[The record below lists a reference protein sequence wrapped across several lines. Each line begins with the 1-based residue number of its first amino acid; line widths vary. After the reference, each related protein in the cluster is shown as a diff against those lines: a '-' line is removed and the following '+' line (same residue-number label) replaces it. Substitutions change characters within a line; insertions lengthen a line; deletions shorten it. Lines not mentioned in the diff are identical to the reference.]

1 MRNNDSNKYYK
12 LLQISS
18 YKTHY
23 FPHNLNESLLKNLKL
38 QYNTRNNKYNIND
51 RKNIKAN
58 MTKYFYEK
66 MKDDFN
72 NSLIH
77 KRINS
82 NNIQR
87 ITNAFYHK
95 KLNKSNNLINYITP
109 PFNNYK
115 LNLYNTNNGRNK
127 YKKFKL
133 KSGIYNPSFRNNN
146 KSHDNKRKYN
156 SNSYTKYN
164 NKTFFNTSYD
174 FKKTNYQIQNYNGDK
189 SLPVIVISKKKGTYI
204 TSNDFYKKNK
214 SIIKIQSA
222 FRGYLL
228 RKITIVSLKKYIGFI
243 ALIRYLQ
250 KIKLNNIEYL
260 FDKFIFL
267 LKKYC
272 KQQKL
277 KHIYKKIV
285 NKKSASKK
293 YRTRNL
299 TQLNDNITN
308 DSNDNNDE
316 LIDIKINLFKSEWFE
331 HAKDKSEDNI
341 NSSRENLYSN
351 RKRFIINNK
360 KYIDNNSE
368 IKEKKENNSIILR
381 KKPKTSI
388 NYKSYTERNN
398 SIYKKPKKIIYVP
411 KKVNGYKKSMNKAQI
426 EQLINLIRKICY
438 YRHYPVVL
446 YKLKILQKLNFMKF
460 RLKSLYNLVKLIEK
474 NNLKK
479 YLKKYRDKI
488 ITLKVNDEFFKK
500 NNKNI
505 SEIHKKIE
513 KHKKNKTKYK
523 HDIDINNK
531 NDNNIK
537 NNFIRVN
544 KKFINKDNNNYSF
557 NKGKIDINND
567 NIYYKKNKYSFN
579 SINGNNSKTISKY
592 INKSLNNNINNN
604 FSNNKINII
613 DNEES
618 KNYKNLNNNNNIIY
632 NYKNKRRQI
641 DNIINDNKNNK
652 NNMKFKFYNDFTNSK
667 IKDDNNKLNINN
679 INDIKINNYINDDI
693 KNDMNKI
700 INIKNDN
707 KNNISINKNESNI
720 NDENKDNSII
730 IKDNNNEN
738 NINNVIINENN
749 KEKEIKKEISK
760 NNDKN
765 IKNINNDKFGVKKES
780 ENIIKRIE
788 LKYKNKKNK
797 VYKYFKKWKTIV
809 QLKKNK
815 DENNLNHNI
824 LHMSLN
830 NFKRNKSQR
839 KLKIKYSHDLISK
852 ISNNLNKNEEKSNI
866 SAMGVS
872 TKKMRIKKNIV
883 DPLEYFRSCSLN
895 FNKRKASNN
904 FNDTYND
911 SNPNLMKLFYLVDK
925 IEIKS
930 IKYRYF
936 KLWKKGKK

>member
-1 MRNNDSNKYYK
+1 MRNNNSNKNYK

-18 YKTHY
+18 NKTHY
-23 FPHNLNESLLKNLKL
+23 FPHNLNENLLKNLKL
-38 QYNTRNNKYNIND
+38 QYNVRNNRYNIDDN
-51 RKNIKAN
+51 KNIKKIK
-58 MTKYFYEK
+58 TKNFYEK

-82 NNIQR
+82 NNIPR
-87 ITNAFYHK
+87 ISNVFYHK
-95 KLNKSNNLINYITP
+95 KLNKSNDIINYITP

-115 LNLYNTNNGRNK
+115 LNLNNTNNVRNK

-133 KSGIYNPSFRNNN
+133 KSGIYNSSFQNNN
-146 KSHDNKRKYN
+146 ISQDNKRKYN
-156 SNSYTKYN
+156 SNSYTKYTN
-164 NKTFFNTSYD
+164 QTFFNTSYD

-189 SLPVIVISKKKGTYI
+189 SLPVIVVSKKKDIYR

-250 KIKLNNIEYL
+250 KIRSNNIEYL
-260 FDKFIFL
+260 FDEFIFL

-277 KHIYKKIV
+277 KYIYKKV
-285 NKKSASKK
+285 NKRSVSKK

-299 TQLNDNITN
+299 TQLNENITN
-308 DSNDNNDE
+308 DSNDNNE
-316 LIDIKINLFKSEWFE
+316 LSDIKINLFKSEGFE
-331 HAKDKSEDNI
+331 NAKGKTVDNI
-341 NSSRENLYSN
+341 NNSGENLYSN

-368 IKEKKENNSIILR
+368 IKEKKENNSSIIR
-381 KKPKTSI
+381 KKPKNYI
-388 NYKSYTERNN
+388 NYKCYTERNN
-398 SIYKKPKKIIYVP
+398 TIYRKPKKIIYVP
-411 KKVNGYKKSMNKAQI
+411 KKATGYKKSINKAQI
-426 EQLINLIRKICY
+426 EELINLIRKICY

-460 RLKSLYNLVKLIEK
+460 RLKTLYNIVKLIEK

-479 YLKKYRDKI
+479 YLKKYLQKYRDKI
-488 ITLKVNDEFFKK
+488 ITLKVNDEIFKN

-505 SEIHKKIE
+505 NAIYKKIE
-513 KHKKNKTKYK
+513 KDKKNKTIYK
-523 HDIDINNK
+523 HDININNK
-531 NDNNIK
+531 KDNNNIK

-544 KKFINKDNNNYSF
+544 KKKLINKDNYNYSF
-557 NKGKIDINND
+557 NKSKIDINND
-567 NIYYKKNKYSFN
+567 NIYYKKNKYIFN
-579 SINGNNSKTISKY
+579 NIINDNDSKTIIKY

-604 FSNNKINII
+604 FSNNKFNII
-613 DNEES
+613 DNEEN
-618 KNYKNLNNNNNIIY
+618 KNDKYLNNNNNIIY
-632 NYKNKRRQI
+632 NYKNKCRQI
-641 DNIINDNKNNK
+641 DDIIDDNKNIMNL
-652 NNMKFKFYNDFTNSK
+652 KFYNDFTNSI
-667 IKDDNNKLNINN
+667 IKDDNNNLNDNNIIDIEINN
-679 INDIKINNYINDDI
+679 DINDDI
-693 KNDMNKI
+693 KSDMNNI
-700 INIKNDN
+700 ININNDN
-707 KNNISINKNESNI
+707 KNNIIINK
-720 NDENKDNSII
+720 
-730 IKDNNNEN
+730 NEN
-738 NINNVIINENN
+738 NINNDNNNNNDAIININN
-749 KEKEIKKEISK
+749 KEKEINKEISK
-760 NNDKN
+760 NNDKD
-765 IKNINNDKFGVKKES
+765 IKNINNDKFGVIKES
-780 ENIIKRIE
+780 ESINKRVELENRIK
-788 LKYKNKKNK
+788 KSK
-797 VYKYFKKWKTIV
+797 VYKYFKKWKIFV
-809 QLKKNK
+809 QLNKKK
-815 DENNLNHNI
+815 DENNSNDNI
-824 LHMSLN
+824 LYMSPN
-830 NFKRNKSQR
+830 NFHRNKSQR
-839 KLKIKYSHDLISK
+839 KLKIKYSHDLFTK

-866 SAMGVS
+866 SAKGVS

-883 DPLEYFRSCSLN
+883 DPLEYFRSCSIN

-936 KLWKKGKK
+936 TLWKKGKK